1 VIKRIQTRPGTHNE
15 PTTVLHDGKLAANY
29 GPVFGNGVIGGV
41 YKVDLGETI
50 ELAEINV
57 WSYDQNGKRG
67 PQRYALFGSG
77 ATEDPGWDVEEAEEL
92 TPIIE
97 VDTRQVDVERFLATR
112 IRRSG
117 ERSLGSFRWLVW
129 VVSPVTSI
137 NENTAYQEIEIKS
150 HGSDPK

>member
-1 VIKRIQTRPGTHNE
+1 M
-15 PTTVLHDGKLAANY
+15 LHDGQLAENY
-29 GPVFGNGVIGGV
+29 GPVFGNGVIGGI

-57 WSYDQNGKRG
+57 WSFDQNGNRG
-67 PQRYALFGSG
+67 PQRYVLFGSE
-77 ATEDPGWDVEEAEEL
+77 ATDDPGWDVENSAKL

-117 ERSLGSFRWLVW
+117 GRSLGSFRWLVW
-129 VVSPVTSI
+129 VVSPVTSN

-150 HGSDPK
+150 HRSEPK